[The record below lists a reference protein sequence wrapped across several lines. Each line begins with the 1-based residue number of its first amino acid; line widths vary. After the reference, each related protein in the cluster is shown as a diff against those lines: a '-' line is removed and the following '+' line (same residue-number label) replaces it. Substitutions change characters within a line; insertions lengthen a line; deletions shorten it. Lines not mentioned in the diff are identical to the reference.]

1 MDTTNID
8 DTMGYLH
15 VELRYQMY
23 DHVFFYKQKL
33 IEEISYFEN
42 LLSDEKKKNKKYIKL
57 AGKTILSNIQSRS

>member
-33 IEEISYFEN
+33 IEEITYFEN
-42 LLSDEKKKNKKYIKL
+42 LLSDENLKKN
-57 AGKTILSNIQSRS
+57 